1 MLYTKIRYAGQIRKL
16 YKLRHLL
23 EYDRH
28 PDLGPR
34 LGYTKNNRQFYLLK
48 KKLRTEKILDED
60 GRFVESITNK
70 WLTEL
75 PMMSTT
81 DELCTLGFKSTF
93 NLYLA
98 LIFTKSLKINQII
111 TELNMSSRTVYDS
124 LKKLEKLDLI
134 FQNSYSVEINN
145 SKQIFFWIEK
155 YLDLVIT
162 QVDND
167 KDVSLLFT
175 TVPGYIDGPQAHYI
189 TNYEPGRTIGPSDM
203 KIKTNY
209 PYLKYWEYAVHK
221 INYFRK
227 YPKKIMVLALNK
239 NEDDEIMWLNE
250 LPYNKKAG
258 DEF

>member
-34 LGYTKNNRQFYLLK
+34 LGYTKNNRQFYILK
-48 KKLRTEKILDED
+48 KKLKTEKILDKN
-60 GRFVESITNK
+60 GRFIESITNK

-75 PMMSTT
+75 PMMSTS
-81 DELCTLGFKSTF
+81 DELHTLGFKSTF
-93 NLYLA
+93 NLYLS
-98 LIFTKSLKINQII
+98 LVFTKTLTTNHII
-111 TELNMSSRTVYDS
+111 RELNMSSRTVYDS
-124 LKKLEKLDLI
+124 IKKLGRLSLI
-134 FQNSYSVEINN
+134 TKNGSLIEINN
-145 SKQIFFWIEK
+145 EKQIYSWLEK
-155 YLDLVIT
+155 YLDLILT
-162 QVDND
+162 QVDTD
-167 KDVSLLFT
+167 EDISLLFAS
-175 TVPGYIDGPQAHYI
+175 VPGYIDGPQAYYI

-209 PYLKYWEYAVHK
+209 QYLRYWEYVKHRVK
-221 INYFRK
+221 YFRK
-227 YPKKIMVLALNK
+227 YPKKIMIL
-239 NEDDEIMWLNE
+239 ESDDDAEIIWLND